1 MPAERT
7 NKSQWKVSE
16 VSMPCNQLVW
26 TAPVASVPLCE
37 PTAFITEVDFDDGPP
52 PLVDAP
58 PYPPPGE
65 FILFP
70 PPVEVKATARKAP
83 HSKKK
88 PENHIPRPPNAFIL
102 FRSSFI
108 KSQHVSTSVET
119 NHSTLSK
126 IIGMTWKNMSE
137 TERQVWH
144 AKAKVEQEE
153 HRRKFP
159 KYAFKPQQ
167 TKSKGGTGEKRKV
180 REVEPKDITRC
191 QKIAELLVQGKKG
204 EDLKAEIAEFDKH
217 HVPQIVTRFEAPITE
232 HTFQRSTSAP
242 IPDTE
247 LTLAHQNF
255 IPVSPAPAPRKARSL
270 SAQPTR
276 SATPA
281 HQQPQRQATPLKQEH
296 SFDFSSFAFEHS
308 PSPVS
313 PFPCDPLSG
322 PPSPAPFSN
331 EMHYNGSLTINTSFM
346 NNWSECSSPMTPE
359 PSLDFLATP
368 IGSPS
373 YAAPLDAFS
382 QELEKGLNDYTQG
395 FPMYQQQPLGSLCG
409 DGFLGV
415 GGDDFTHFVNPAAP
429 LGHDMDFSFMS
440 GVPQYGF

>member
-1 MPAERT
+1 MPVERT
-7 NKSQWKVSE
+7 VKSWK
-16 VSMPCNQLVW
+16 MPESSSSCNQLVW
-26 TAPVASVPLCE
+26 TAPVAPTPSSE

-70 PPVEVKATARKAP
+70 PAEEKAPARKTP

-126 IIGMTWKNMSE
+126 IIGMTWKNLSE
-137 TERQVWH
+137 AERQVWH
-144 AKAKVEQEE
+144 AKAKVAQEE

-159 KYAFKPQQ
+159 KYAFRPQQ
-167 TKSKGGTGEKRKV
+167 TKSKGGTTEKRKV
-180 REVEPKDITRC
+180 REVEPKDLTRC
-191 QKIAELLVQGKKG
+191 KKIAELLVQGKKG
-204 EDLKAEIAEFDKH
+204 DDLKAEIEEFDKH
-217 HVPQIVTRFEAPITE
+217 HVPQIITRFEAPITE
-232 HTFQRSTSAP
+232 RTFQRSSSAP

-247 LTLAHQNF
+247 VTAANKSFL
-255 IPVSPAPAPRKARSL
+255 PKSPAAKPRKVRST

-276 SATPA
+276 CATPV
-281 HQQPQRQATPLKQEH
+281 QQVEPQQTQPAPMKQEP
-296 SFDFSSFAFEHS
+296 SFDFSTFSFETAAS
-308 PSPVS
+308 PAS
-313 PFPCDPLSG
+313 PFPCDPIAEQAAPTTFTG
-322 PPSPAPFSN
+322 EPSFNPN
-331 EMHYNGSLTINTSFM
+331 LTINTNFM
-346 NNWSECSSPMTPE
+346 EQWSQCSSPVTPE
-359 PSLDFLATP
+359 ASTDFLATP

-373 YAAPLDAFS
+373 FAPTVDPFDS
-382 QELEKGLNDYTQG
+382 MKSFNEFNPM
-395 FPMYQQQPLGSLCG
+395 FPTYQQQPLGSLCG

-415 GGDDFTHFVNPAAP
+415 GGDDFSHMINPVNP
-429 LGHDMDFSFMS
+429 LGVGMDFSFMNE
-440 GVPQYGF
+440 VPQYVF